1 MGERDLNLSVTL
13 SGIGMFIFPAR
24 GQSPEQQAADA
35 AQAQAQAQS
44 DQAVEEF
51 KKAAG
56 VCLEGRGYTVN

>member
-1 MGERDLNLSVTL
+1 VGERDLNLSVTL

-35 AQAQAQAQS
+35 AQAQAQS

>member
-1 MGERDLNLSVTL
+1 MNLSVTL
-13 SGIGMFIFPAR
+13 SGIGMFIFPAQ

-35 AQAQAQAQS
+35 AQAQAQARS

-51 KKAAG
+51 KKAAD